1 MTSVASVSLAGDL
14 FQESLQ
20 PIFAENCAYCHG
32 EGGEVNGGVDLFR
45 IPNGDALVEDAKLLE
60 KLIRVLEFRD
70 MPPADEAEL
79 AESDRT
85 RLLVALE
92 TLLTQSTASLHA
104 GRDAPMRRMNR
115 FQYNNAVVDLF
126 DLNCVV
132 FSLPERM
139 LRDHNQYFQPA
150 TGAMPATVVVGS
162 RPLGKSQMIEPRLGG
177 VAAFPQDL
185 RAENGF
191 DNRGDHLSL
200 SPLLMESFLKLSQSI
215 MESPDFN
222 ARRVGIWNE
231 FFAAPPADAELAPI
245 VRSRLRR
252 FLTRAFRRPVDEESL
267 ERYTSFVSARLA
279 AQAEFPDA
287 MKAVAA
293 AAIASPR
300 FLYVYRLANEQDTV
314 EPADDFE
321 LASQLS
327 FFLWGSIPDDELL
340 DAAQNGRLAEP
351 EDLAAQVDRM
361 LNDRKLK
368 RFCDSF
374 PAQWLQLE
382 RILSS
387 TPDPQRYPE
396 FYFSKYRNSMHM
408 MLEPL
413 LLFETVLIEN
423 RPITQFLDAD
433 FTYRSARLSEA
444 YRLPLPPAAKK
455 NRGNDVTT
463 LAFHRIPLTD
473 RRYGGVITNAA
484 VMTMTS
490 GPERTKPITRG
501 AWLRS
506 VVFNDP
512 PEPPPANVPPL
523 PDKPAAGDEQLTLRE
538 RLAQHRQRA
547 DCRGCH
553 EKIDPL
559 GFALENFNAV
569 GVWRDAYDN
578 GREIDMSGVLFR
590 DHAFANL
597 VEFKDAV
604 LAEKDR
610 FAEGFAGHMLSFALA
625 RELGAADLVAVK
637 RIARATAADDY

>member
-1 MTSVASVSLAGDL
+1 MKSVSMVPNSPNPLESRIANRVLWRTITSCLMTSVASVSLAGDL

-231 FFAAPPADAELAPI
+231 FF
-245 VRSRLRR
+245 
-252 FLTRAFRRPVDEESL
+252 RPLIMTISEE
-267 ERYTSFVSARLA
+267 
-279 AQAEFPDA
+279 
-287 MKAVAA
+287 
-293 AAIASPR
+293 
-300 FLYVYRLANEQDTV
+300 N
-314 EPADDFE
+314 
-321 LASQLS
+321 
-327 FFLWGSIPDDELL
+327 
-340 DAAQNGRLAEP
+340 
-351 EDLAAQVDRM
+351 
-361 LNDRKLK
+361 
-368 RFCDSF
+368 
-374 PAQWLQLE
+374 
-382 RILSS
+382 
-387 TPDPQRYPE
+387 
-396 FYFSKYRNSMHM
+396 
-408 MLEPL
+408 
-413 LLFETVLIEN
+413 
-423 RPITQFLDAD
+423 
-433 FTYRSARLSEA
+433 FT
-444 YRLPLPPAAKK
+444 LPLGLVSLQGQLGTGSMSTILAGVVLSMIPA
-455 NRGNDVTT
+455 
-463 LAFHRIPLTD
+463 LI
-473 RRYGGVITNAA
+473 
-484 VMTMTS
+484 
-490 GPERTKPITRG
+490 
-501 AWLRS
+501 
-506 VVFNDP
+506 VFIIGQRP
-512 PEPPPANVPPL
+512 
-523 PDKPAAGDEQLTLRE
+523 LRE
-538 RLAQHRQRA
+538 GLT
-547 DCRGCH
+547 
-553 EKIDPL
+553 
-559 GFALENFNAV
+559 
-569 GVWRDAYDN
+569 
-578 GREIDMSGVLFR
+578 
-590 DHAFANL
+590 
-597 VEFKDAV
+597 
-604 LAEKDR
+604 
-610 FAEGFAGHMLSFALA
+610 AG
-625 RELGAADLVAVK
+625 AVK
-637 RIARATAADDY
+637 